1 MERVWFKICWFY
13 IMKTKKILSPILGEH
28 IGTKGVSKGIENAA
42 KYVAVGFLALFAL
55 GLFTTSQ
62 KINAG

>member
-1 MERVWFKICWFY
+1 
-13 IMKTKKILSPILGEH
+13 MKTKKILSPILGEH